1 MENKKEYVAPQ
12 LTVVSFK
19 VEMGFTASNPI
30 LDQIMFWEMDNR
42 EQVEEYSEHS
52 IWNNGEG
59 FWN

>member
-1 MENKKEYVAPQ
+1 MEKKKEYVAPQ

-30 LDQIMFWEMDNR
+30 LDQIMFWGFGPS
-42 EQVEEYSEHS
+42 EQIEDYSEHS
-52 IWNNGEG
+52 VWNNDEG